1 MKNIIFKGIFLL
13 NYIINMVDENDLFET
28 KGDKKIYPVLNDSN
42 FKINLEQVLEIFK
55 KGGLTNITPQKLNL
69 YQNAFIH
76 KSYLIDN
83 DFVKNEKYYGNINAL
98 SLNNNLHILPLQNKS
113 NETLEWLG
121 DGILQAVSALYLYER
136 FGKDQ
141 DEGFLTKLRSKL
153 VKTETLSKL
162 ALALG
167 FDKYLIISKHVEII
181 SQGRKNARILEDCFE
196 SFIGAMMEDFGK
208 KNYGDGINIIY
219 KFLINVI
226 EDNIDIASLILV
238 QDNYK
243 DQLMRYFQK
252 EFDGKFPVYEQSNIE
267 NIVNNKGISYRKFT
281 MCVRDTIGNII
292 GKGDAKSKK
301 EAEQK
306 AAQSALKNYGITNGY

>member
-1 MKNIIFKGIFLL
+1 MIE
-13 NYIINMVDENDLFET
+13 ENDLCEI

-42 FKINLEQVLEIFK
+42 FKINLKQVLEIFK
-55 KGGLTNITPQKLNL
+55 KGGLTNITPKKLDL

-83 DFVKNEKYYGNINAL
+83 DFVKNEKYYGNINAI
-98 SLNNNLHILPLQNKS
+98 SSNNNLQILPLQNKS

-121 DGILQAVSALYLYER
+121 DGILQAISALYLYER

-208 KNYGDGINIIY
+208 ENYGDGINIIY

-226 EDNIDIASLILV
+226 EDNIDISSLILV

-252 EFDGKFPVYEQSNIE
+252 EFDGKFPIYEQLGDVE

-281 MCVRDTIGNII
+281 MCVRNINGSII

-306 AAQSALKNYGITNGY
+306 AAQCALKNYGITNGY

>member
-1 MKNIIFKGIFLL
+1 MVKELEEDDLCEIKN
-13 NYIINMVDENDLFET
+13 
-28 KGDKKIYPVLNDSN
+28 DKKIYPVLNDSN
-42 FKINLEQVLEIFK
+42 FKINLEQVKEIFK
-55 KGGLTNITPQKLNL
+55 KAGLKNVIPQKLEL

-98 SLNNNLHILPLQNKS
+98 NSKDNPHILPLQNKS

-121 DGILQAVSALYLYER
+121 DGILQAVSAKYLYER
-136 FGKDQ
+136 YGKDQ

-162 ALALG
+162 ALALH

-208 KNYGDGINIIY
+208 ENYGDGINIIY

-252 EFDGKFPVYEQSNIE
+252 QFDGKFPIYEQLDIE

-281 MCVRDTIGNII
+281 MCVRDTNGKII

-306 AAQSALKNYGITNGY
+306 AAQSALMNYGITNGY

>member
-1 MKNIIFKGIFLL
+1 MVHEFEEANLCEIKN
-13 NYIINMVDENDLFET
+13 
-28 KGDKKIYPVLNDSN
+28 DKKIYPVLNDSN
-42 FKINLEQVLEIFK
+42 FKINLEQVKEIFK
-55 KGGLTNITPQKLNL
+55 KAGLKNVIPQKLEL
-69 YQNAFIH
+69 YQNAFTHI
-76 KSYLIDN
+76 SYLIDN

-98 SLNNNLHILPLQNKS
+98 TTKDNPHILPLQNKS

-121 DGILQAVSALYLYER
+121 DAILQAVSALYLYER
-136 FGKDQ
+136 YGKEQ
-141 DEGFLTKLRSKL
+141 AEGFLTKLRSKL

-196 SFIGAMMEDFGK
+196 SFIGAMMKDFGK
-208 KNYGDGINIIY
+208 ENYGDGINIIY

-252 EFDGKFPVYEQSNIE
+252 EFDGKYPVYEQFGDVE
-267 NIVNNKGISYRKFT
+267 NIINNKGISYRKFT
-281 MCVRDTIGNII
+281 MCVRDINGSII

-301 EAEQK
+301 EAQQK
-306 AAQSALKNYGITNGY
+306 AAQCALMNYGITNGY

>member
-1 MKNIIFKGIFLL
+1 MVQEFEEANLCEIKN
-13 NYIINMVDENDLFET
+13 
-28 KGDKKIYPVLNDSN
+28 DKKIYPVLNDSN
-42 FKINLEQVLEIFK
+42 FKINLEQVKEIFK
-55 KGGLTNITPQKLNL
+55 KAGLKNVIPQKLEL

-98 SLNNNLHILPLQNKS
+98 NSKDNPHILPLQNKS

-121 DGILQAVSALYLYER
+121 DGILQAVSAKYLYER
-136 FGKDQ
+136 YGKDQ

-162 ALALG
+162 ALALH

-196 SFIGAMMEDFGK
+196 SFIGAMIEDFGK
-208 KNYGDGINIIY
+208 ENYGDGINIIY

-252 EFDGKFPVYEQSNIE
+252 QFDGKFPIYEQLDIE
-267 NIVNNKGISYRKFT
+267 NIINNKGISYRKFT
-281 MCVRDTIGNII
+281 MCVRDTYGKII
-292 GKGDAKSKK
+292 GKGEAKSKK

-306 AAQSALKNYGITNGY
+306 AAQSALMNYGITNGY

>member
-1 MKNIIFKGIFLL
+1 MFE
-13 NYIINMVDENDLFET
+13 ENNLFET
-28 KGDKKIYPVLNDSN
+28 RGDKKIYPVLNDSN
-42 FKINLEQVLEIFK
+42 FKINLEQVIGIFK
-55 KGGLTNITPQKLNL
+55 KGGLLTITPKKLEL

-98 SLNNNLHILPLQNKS
+98 SLNDNLHILPLQNKS

-208 KNYGDGINIIY
+208 ENYGNGLNIIY

-243 DQLMRYFQK
+243 DQLMRYFHK
-252 EFDGKFPVYEQSNIE
+252 EFDGKFPIYEQTGEVE

-281 MCVRDTIGNII
+281 MCVRDTNGNII

-306 AAQSALKNYGITNGY
+306 AAQNALKNYGITNGY